1 MDTILNN
8 YKNLLEI
15 EFHILKE
22 KNMYVYEEEK
32 KVIIKQ
38 TTNDKYTIDYNSFK
52 NRRTK
57 ELLKKDELKKYK
69 ASLNDNDYT
78 INDFMNSDIIKY
90 ETSDVVI
97 NKVNIDEM
105 NYEQKKEKLDDYLSR
120 KNIYLD
126 NDEYDKLQNI
136 LKDINIKLCD
146 YIQTSSMFGDI
157 TKVYFITKIKESN
170 IYIID
175 LSINKS
181 SKSSSSKHTKK
192 KIIFKSMN

>member
-1 MDTILNN
+1 MDTILSN

-22 KNMYVYEEEK
+22 QNLFIQEEETK
-32 KVIIKQ
+32 FIINN
-38 TTNDKYTIDYNSFK
+38 TIVSEKYTMDYNSYK

-57 ELLKKDELKKYK
+57 ELLKKDKLKKDK
-69 ASLNDNDYT
+69 SLDTKNDD
-78 INDFMNSDIIKY
+78 IMNIDIIKY
-90 ETSDVVI
+90 DTSDVLI

-126 NDEYDKLQNI
+126 NDEYEKLQNI
-136 LKDINIKLCD
+136 LKNNNIKLCD
-146 YIQTSSMFGDI
+146 YIQTSSVFGDI

-175 LSINKS
+175 LSINKN
-181 SKSSSSKHTKK
+181 SKSSSLKQSKK
-192 KIIFKSMN
+192 KIIFKSIS